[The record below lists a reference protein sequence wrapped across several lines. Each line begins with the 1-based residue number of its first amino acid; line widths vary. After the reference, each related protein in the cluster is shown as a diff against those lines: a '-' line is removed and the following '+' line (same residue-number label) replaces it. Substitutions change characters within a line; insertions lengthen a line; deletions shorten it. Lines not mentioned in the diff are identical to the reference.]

1 MTLDRKLLFYFVRDA
16 LAPYSEDFRI
26 EERTNPVELRLN
38 DRRYSTHISY
48 VHDSGENRSNDDE
61 VRIQIG
67 RALIETQ
74 RERHRAGTRVAFV
87 GFFEDGK
94 TFIGWDP
101 RHVFSLEAQ
110 RMVSIYARQSQE
122 KSTETNQASIHRF
135 DAKLLGEESFAIAL
149 PSTAL
154 GFYLENLEHFHRLPN
169 EAAIVDLMQEHI
181 GAFVD
186 VGMGQTETFE
196 FEEAGQREKFT
207 FSRRAYPRDPKF
219 KKAVLDAYEQT
230 CCICDR
236 QLALVQAA
244 HIIPH
249 ADDDSPNTVNN
260 GLALCIEHHRLYDD
274 ALLLPGPG
282 RRLVFNTDRANFLKQ
297 TNQHKGLDAIEARA
311 GNKYRIPKNSAL
323 HPRDD
328 FLERGLKARMPE

>member
-26 EERTNPVELRLN
+26 DERTNPVELRLN
-38 DRRYSTHISY
+38 EKLYSTHISY

-67 RALIETQ
+67 RALIEKQ
-74 RERHRAGTRVAFV
+74 RARQQVGARVAFV

-110 RMVSIYARQSQE
+110 QMVSIYARQSQE
-122 KSTETNQASIHRF
+122 RSAEVNLASVHRF

-169 EAAIVDLMQEHI
+169 EAAIVGLMQSHD
-181 GAFVD
+181 GAYVD
-186 VGMGQTETFE
+186 TGMGQMETFE

-207 FSRRAYPRDPKF
+207 FSRRAYPRDPRF
-219 KKAVLDAYEQT
+219 KKAVLDAYAQT

-249 ADDDSPNTVNN
+249 ADDDFS
-260 GLALCIEHHRLYDD
+260 
-274 ALLLPGPG
+274 
-282 RRLVFNTDRANFLKQ
+282 
-297 TNQHKGLDAIEARA
+297 
-311 GNKYRIPKNSAL
+311 KYCEQWPCA
-323 HPRDD
+323 
-328 FLERGLKARMPE
+328 MY

>member
-1 MTLDRKLLFYFVRDA
+1 MTLDSKLLHYFVRDA
-16 LAPYSEDFRI
+16 LVTYSEDLKFSDQG
-26 EERTNPVELRLN
+26 NPVVFELN
-38 DRRYSTHISY
+38 SEKFSIHVSY
-48 VHDSGENRSNDDE
+48 VHDSGNKRTNPDE
-61 VRIQIG
+61 VRIQIA
-67 RALIETQ
+67 RSLIEVQ
-74 RERHRAGTRVAFV
+74 RARQAAGLSIAFI
-87 GFFEDGK
+87 GFFEGGE
-94 TFIGWDP
+94 TVVGWDP
-101 RHVFSLEAQ
+101 EYVFSTKQ
-110 RMVSIYARQSQE
+110 KDVGSVYARLSQAGLAE
-122 KSTETNQASIHRF
+122 ADFASVHQFKPKYLPQKSM
-135 DAKLLGEESFAIAL
+135 AIAL
-149 PSTAL
+149 PSSAL
-154 GFYLENLEHFHRLPN
+154 GFYLENIGHFHALPN
-169 EAAIVDLMQEHI
+169 SAAIVRLMTTHQI
-181 GAFVD
+181 VFVD
-186 VGMGQTETFE
+186 QGLGANDSFDFE
-196 FEEAGQREKFT
+196 DSGKREKFT

-311 GNKYRIPKNSAL
+311 GSQYRIPTNAAL